1 MTQEIGI
8 ITMKNN
14 RILIVEDE
22 HDCAELLRYH
32 LQKENYQTE
41 IARSGKEAIEAVE
54 RQMPDAVL
62 LDIMLPELNGWEV
75 CRILREG
82 PNGKSLPIIM
92 LTALSDEKERVDGL
106 SLGADDYL
114 AKPYSMKELLL
125 KLRKLLDR
133 HQTVQELKAREQQQD
148 TNLRYI
154 VHELKSSLHVI
165 GGFSSH
171 ALRRDDSN
179 KYLKTINTA
188 AAQAE
193 RVLNEAPLLSE
204 LEKSGQSLFLKRIDT
219 GPMIGEEADCF
230 HDAVQTKPPHQQVNV
245 VSLVSGMAET
255 TRILVGGKPITVKV
269 TTPFMDVMISTDNV
283 KLRQILTNLVSNAVK
298 FTEQGKIAIT
308 LSVIGS
314 WMEISVSDTGIGI
327 KEEDLHKLFTAYGR
341 IKDAKTDGQ
350 DGMGFGLK
358 ISKDLAALL
367 GGTISVT
374 SSYGKGTTFILSL
387 PLQQADSRRGLY
399 SAE

>member
-1 MTQEIGI
+1 
-8 ITMKNN
+8 MKKN

-32 LQKENYQTE
+32 LQKDNYQTE

-133 HQTVQELKAREQQQD
+133 QETVQELKIREQQQD
-148 TNLRYI
+148 TTLRYI

-179 KYLKTINTA
+179 KYLQTINTA
-188 AAQAE
+188 VAQAE
-193 RVLNEAPLLSE
+193 KVLNEAPFLSQTE
-204 LEKSGQSLFLKRIDT
+204 TSGERLTARQVETAPLVSE
-219 GPMIGEEADCF
+219 PADCF
-230 HDAVQTKPPHQQVNV
+230 PDDAKTKTGHRQFNA
-245 VSLVSGMAET
+245 VSLVSGIAET
-255 TRILVGGKPITVKV
+255 ARILVGDKPISVKV
-269 TTPFMDVMISTDNV
+269 TTPLMDVMISTDNV
-283 KLRQILTNLVSNAVK
+283 KLSQILTNLVSNAVK
-298 FTEQGKIAIT
+298 FTEQGQIAIT

-327 KEEDLHKLFTAYGR
+327 QEKDLHKLFTAHGR
-341 IKDAKTDGQ
+341 IMDTKNEGQ
-350 DGMGFGLK
+350 TGMGFGLK
-358 ISKDLAALL
+358 ISKDLAAQL
-367 GGTISVT
+367 GGTIAVT
-374 SSYGKGTTFILSL
+374 SKYGKGTTFIVSL
-387 PLQQADSRRGLY
+387 PLQQADGRRGLY
-399 SAE
+399 STE

>member
-1 MTQEIGI
+1 MG
-8 ITMKNN
+8 KDK
-14 RILIVEDE
+14 ILIVEDE

-32 LQKENYQTE
+32 LQKENYQTD
-41 IARSGKEAIEAVE
+41 IARSGKEAIEAIE

-92 LTALSDEKERVDGL
+92 LTALSDEKERVTGL
-106 SLGADDYL
+106 SLGADDYIS
-114 AKPYSMKELLL
+114 KPYSMKELLL

-133 HQTVQELKAREQQQD
+133 QQTVKQLKAREQQQD
-148 TNLRYI
+148 MTLRYI
-154 VHELKSSLHVI
+154 VHELKGSLHVI

-179 KYLKTINTA
+179 KYLKTIYTA

-193 RVLNEAPLLSE
+193 RVLNEAPLLSR
-204 LEKSGQSLFLKRIDT
+204 LERRGECLTTKQVD
-219 GPMIGEEADCF
+219 IG
-230 HDAVQTKPPHQQVNV
+230 
-245 VSLVSGMAET
+245 SLVSEPADRFQDAVKTKVGHRYMNAVPLISEIAET
-255 TRILVGGKPITVKV
+255 TRILIGNKPVSVKI
-269 TTPFMDVMISTDNV
+269 TTPFMDVMINTDNV

-298 FTEQGKIAIT
+298 FTERGNIAIT

-327 KEEDLHKLFTAYGR
+327 KDEDLPKLFTAYGR
-341 IKDAKTDGQ
+341 IEDAKTNRQ
-350 DGMGFGLK
+350 EGMGLGLK
-358 ISKDLAALL
+358 ISKDLTALL

-374 SSYGKGTTFILSL
+374 SSYGKGTTFVVSL
-387 PLQQADSRRGLY
+387 PIQSMERLGGLY
-399 SAE
+399 NAE